1 MKSSTIGIDIYTK
14 GVATDTESRRIT
26 SLKSRRR
33 AWKYYIL
40 SLVLSDLIMMGIAYR
55 LAYFIRFEL
64 NLEIFALHIVPS
76 KVIYTGLVFILI
88 PFWLIT
94 FTAVGMYGRDN
105 LLGGTDEYA
114 LIFRACTVSL
124 LLVILASFLEPA
136 FIIARGWLLM
146 AWFISIVFLATGRF
160 SLRRAVYYLR
170 RNGYFQ
176 SNALIVGANNE
187 GLSLAEQLITWPTSG
202 LKMVGFVDKKLKP
215 GTRLENGLKVLGTV
229 EQLDDIIAEYQVEEL
244 ILATSAISSRDK
256 LLDIFSDY
264 ANSDYINIRMSS
276 GLYEIITTG
285 LTVHEFAYVP
295 LVGVNKV
302 RLSET
307 DKIVKSLLE
316 YSIIIPG
323 LLLAAPLLLLIALAV
338 KLDSPGPVIYR
349 HRVMGVKGKE
359 FDAFKFRTMYINGDE
374 ILAKYPDLKRELDR
388 NHKLKDD
395 PRVTRLGRFLRRYSL
410 DELPQ
415 LINVLK
421 ADMALIGPRFIAPK
435 EMENYNHWGIN
446 LLTVRPGLT
455 GLWQVSGRSD
465 ISYQERVNLD
475 MYYIRNWSIWLD
487 LQLLFRTIPVV
498 LKGKGAY

>member
-1 MKSSTIGIDIYTK
+1 MKSSTIGIDLYRK
-14 GVATDTESRRIT
+14 GVPTEVESHRIAILVSRR
-26 SLKSRRR
+26 K

-40 SLVLSDLIMMGIAYR
+40 SLVLNDILMMGAAYW

-64 NLEIFALHIVPS
+64 KLEIFQLHIVPS
-76 KVIYTGLVFILI
+76 LVMYTNLFIILI
-88 PFWLIT
+88 PFWLII
-94 FTAVGMYGRDN
+94 FTSVGMYKRSN

-114 LIFRACTVSL
+114 SVFRACTVSL
-124 LLVILASFLEPA
+124 LLVIFASFLEPT

-146 AWFISIVFLATGRF
+146 SWFFSIVFLVSGRF
-160 SLRRAVYYLR
+160 TLRRTVYYLR
-170 RNGYFQ
+170 RKGYFL
-176 SNALIVGANNE
+176 SNAFIVGANNE
-187 GLSLAEQLITWPTSG
+187 GLTLADQLISWPTSG
-202 LKMVGFVDKKLKP
+202 LKVVGFVDKKLKP
-215 GTRLENGLKVLGTV
+215 GTKLENGLKVLGPV
-229 EQLDDIIAEYQVEEL
+229 EQLDELLVEHQVEEL
-244 ILATSAISSRDK
+244 ILASSAISSRDK

-264 ANSDYINIRMSS
+264 ANSEYINIRMSS

-302 RLSET
+302 RLTEI
-307 DKIVKSLLE
+307 DKITKALME
-316 YSIIIPG
+316 YSMIIPG
-323 LLLAAPLLLLIALAV
+323 LILLSPLLFLIALAV

-349 HRVMGVKGKE
+349 HRVMGVNGKQ
-359 FDAFKFRTMYINGDE
+359 FDAFKFRTMHINGDE
-374 ILAKYPDLKRELDR
+374 ILAEYPELKRELDR
-388 NHKLKDD
+388 NHKLKND
-395 PRVTRLGRFLRRYSL
+395 PRVTRLGRILRRYSL

-415 LINVLK
+415 LFNVLK
-421 ADMALIGPRFIAPK
+421 ADMALIGPRFIAPY
-435 EMENYNHWGIN
+435 EMEKYNHWGIN

>member
-1 MKSSTIGIDIYTK
+1 MKSSTIGIDRYPDTIT
-14 GVATDTESRRIT
+14 TDAQRRKLITLQSRRKAWTFYII
-26 SLKSRRR
+26 SL
-33 AWKYYIL
+33 II
-40 SLVLSDLIMMGIAYR
+40 SDLFLMGAAYR
-55 LAYFIRFEL
+55 VAYFLRFEL
-64 NLEIFALHIVPS
+64 GLGIFQIDVVPS
-76 KVIYTGLVFILI
+76 IIMYAQLVFILM
-88 PFWLIT
+88 PFWLLI
-94 FTAVGMYGRDN
+94 FASVGMYSRGN
-105 LLGGTDEYA
+105 LLGGTNEYA
-114 LIFRACTVSL
+114 LVFRASTISL
-124 LLVILASFLEPA
+124 LLVILVSFLEPA

-146 AWFISIVFLATGRF
+146 AWFFSIVFGIGGRF
-160 SLRRAVYYLR
+160 GLRRVVYLLR
-170 RNGYFQ
+170 KRGFFL

-202 LKMVGFVDKKLKP
+202 LKVVGFVDKKLNV
-215 GTRLENGLKVLGTV
+215 GTKLDNGLKVLGTV
-229 EQLDDIIAEYQVEEL
+229 EQLDELLSEYEVEEL
-244 ILATSAISSRDK
+244 ILATSAVTSHDK
-256 LLDIFSDY
+256 LLEIFKNY
-264 ANSDYINIRMSS
+264 ANSDHVNIRMSS

-307 DKIVKSLLE
+307 EKVAKSLLE
-316 YSIIIPG
+316 YCIIIPG
-323 LLLAAPLLLLIALAV
+323 LLLATPLLLLIALAIR
-338 KLDSPGPVIYR
+338 LDSPGPILYR
-349 HRVMGVKGKE
+349 RRVMGVKGRE
-359 FDAFKFRTMYINGDE
+359 FDAFKFRTMAINGDE
-374 ILAKYPDLKRELDR
+374 ILSQNPHLIEELSK

-395 PRVTRLGRFLRRYSL
+395 PRVTRLGRFLRRFSL

-421 ADMALIGPRFIAPK
+421 SDMALVGPRMISPE

-446 LLTVRPGLT
+446 LLTVRPGIT

-465 ISYQERVNLD
+465 ISYQERINLD